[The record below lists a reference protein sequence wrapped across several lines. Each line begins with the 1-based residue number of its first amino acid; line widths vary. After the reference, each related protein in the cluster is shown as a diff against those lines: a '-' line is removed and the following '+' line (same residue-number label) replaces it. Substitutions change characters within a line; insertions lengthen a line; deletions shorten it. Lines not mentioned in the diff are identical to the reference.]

1 MPKFI
6 LLTKINLNH
15 SEREDLLLSVKQI
28 ESVRQLKAENTT
40 EIKMKSSE
48 CFYVEESVKMI
59 RNIIDI
65 ATLE

>member
-6 LLTKINLNH
+6 LLQKTNLTR
-15 SEREDLLLSVKQI
+15 SKREDLLLSVDQI
-28 ESVRQLKAENTT
+28 ESVQQLEVEKIT
-40 EIKMKSSE
+40 EIKMKSSQ